1 MACCLTA
8 PSHYLNQ
15 CWLIISEVPWH
26 SSQGIIIRRCKIPVN
41 EMRLKIAVL
50 KWHPG
55 LPGSNELIGVLV
67 FLISPEY
74 DVFSYFYLQHSCS
87 PNVFVQNVFV
97 DTHDLRFPWVAFF
110 AAQWVTFCFVFS
122 LHPLGRRLL
131 SIFRSVRLFF
141 SSASDIAE
149 LIRCRGVRPSIIREL
164 FLESNRL
171 TQFLAATKQLYEWFS
186 PSVRPSVCPSHL
198 FSCDQAALQMVFSVC
213 LSVRPSVRLS
223 VTPFW
228 LCSHHRIIM
237 KFSGVITNYQRKV
250 HAKGQGQRS
259 KIKVTEVT
267 TQLNRFRTVTPVW
280 IHQWLQNDA

>member
-8 PSHYLNQ
+8 PSHYMNQ

-26 SSQGIIIRRCKIPVN
+26 SSQGIIIRRCKIPIN

-74 DVFSYFYLQHSCS
+74 DVFSCFYLQHSCS

-131 SIFRSVRLFF
+131 SIFQSVGLFF
-141 SSASDIAE
+141 SSASDIVE
-149 LIRCRGVRPSIIREL
+149 LIRCQGVRPSIVREL

-186 PSVRPSVCPSHL
+186 PSVCLSVRSFVRP
-198 FSCDQAALQMVFSVC
+198 SVC
-213 LSVRPSVRLS
+213 LSVTPFYPRPVLAFGYCRCLRLS
-223 VTPFW
+223 VCVCVCLCVCPSTPS
-228 LCSHHRIIM
+228 LSA
-237 KFSGVITNYQRKV
+237 S
-250 HAKGQGQRS
+250 
-259 KIKVTEVT
+259 
-267 TQLNRFRTVTPVW
+267 
-280 IHQWLQNDA
+280 